1 MTNIRAQFEE
11 ITSARLG
18 KIAGVIQSRKS
29 ERAAEEAIQAA
40 EELAKK
46 QRREEALAALR
57 SNPDDA

>member
-1 MTNIRAQFEE
+1 VTNIRAQFEE
-11 ITSARLG
+11 ITSARLS
-18 KIAGVIQSRKS
+18 KIAGVIHSRKS